1 MSLAYERVNVFP
13 LQVNPM
19 SETTIELAQ
28 LSQQIEARLQVGK
41 PEEAAALARVV
52 LVRLPRHL
60 PTYQRLLRAT
70 WLMKR
75 TQEGEDWARRLLQ
88 ADPGSSLAWRSLAYA
103 VELKGM
109 RNSARAM
116 WKRAFEADPY
126 HPDIR
131 NGLSRTSLQ
140 RAHALVLN
148 TACLASLYLRGG
160 RWAHAAN
167 TYWGLMQVEQRRIDF
182 QLHCAVALWQQN
194 ARTEAYRLARQ
205 LTQRHPHLLLAWIVL
220 SSLGDVDDRALARN
234 PILSMDPDGEYVRG
248 WLGIPF
254 TGAPT
259 QLQITLKESA
269 LLQSVDGNTVL
280 Q

>member
-1 MSLAYERVNVFP
+1 MTD
-13 LQVNPM
+13 
-19 SETTIELAQ
+19 TTLDLAQ
-28 LSQQIEARLQVGK
+28 LSQAMDAKLQADR
-41 PEEAAALARVV
+41 PEEAAALGRVV
-52 LVRLPRHL
+52 LLRLPRHL

-70 WLMKR
+70 WALKR

-88 ADPGSSLAWRSLAYA
+88 ADPANPLAWRSLAYA
-103 VELKGM
+103 VEQKGM

-116 WKRAFEADPY
+116 WRRAFEADPY

-131 NGLSRTSLQ
+131 SGLSRTSLDRTQ
-140 RAHALVLN
+140 ALVLN

-182 QLHCAVALWQQN
+182 QLHCAVCLWQQN
-194 ARTEAYRLARQ
+194 ARQEAYRLARQ
-205 LTQRHPHLLLAWIVL
+205 LTQRHPHLLLAWVVV

-254 TGAPT
+254 AGAAAPL
-259 QLQITLKESA
+259 QLTAKEAA
-269 LLQSVDGNTVL
+269 LLG
-280 Q
+280 

>member
-1 MSLAYERVNVFP
+1 MI
-13 LQVNPM
+13 
-19 SETTIELAQ
+19 ETTVELAQ
-28 LSQQIEARLQVGK
+28 VSQAIEAKLQAGK
-41 PEEAAALARVV
+41 PEEAAALARIV
-52 LVRLPRHL
+52 LLRLPRHL
-60 PTYQRLLRAT
+60 PTYQRLLAAA
-70 WLMKR
+70 WALKR
-75 TQEGEDWARRLLQ
+75 TPEGEDWARRLLQ
-88 ADPGSSLAWRSLAYA
+88 ADPANSLAWRSLAYA
-103 VELKGM
+103 VEQKGM

-131 NGLSRTSLQ
+131 NGLSRTNLE

-167 TYWGLMQVEQRRIDF
+167 SYWGLMQVEQRRIDF

-194 ARTEAYRLARQ
+194 ARQDAYRLARQ
-205 LTQRHPHLLLAWIVL
+205 LTQRHPHLLLAWVVV

-234 PILSMDPDGEYVRG
+234 PILSMDPDGEYVRQ

-254 TGAPT
+254 AGMATPLT
-259 QLQITLKESA
+259 ITAKEAA
-269 LLQSVDGNTVL
+269 LLP
-280 Q
+280 